1 MDAIFY
7 FLNQPIVLTLIT
19 LIVGSYLLNLVAE
32 RRSLRDKLRDQAIEF
47 LTDASSHVGLLVPHI
62 YEQLRTRNLKT
73 TARMA
78 EELRNLFAK
87 RMSIQVGSQAYL
99 KSEHFYRQYF
109 QLLNEFPGVIES
121 MQTLEKGEDAEKIM
135 RRAKKHISQLLETW
149 PLEGESLHPQSG

>member
-1 MDAIFY
+1 
-7 FLNQPIVLTLIT
+7 
-19 LIVGSYLLNLVAE
+19 
-32 RRSLRDKLRDQAIEF
+32 
-47 LTDASSHVGLLVPHI
+47 
-62 YEQLRTRNLKT
+62 
-73 TARMA
+73 MA

-87 RMSIQVGSQAYL
+87 RMSIQVGSDAYL